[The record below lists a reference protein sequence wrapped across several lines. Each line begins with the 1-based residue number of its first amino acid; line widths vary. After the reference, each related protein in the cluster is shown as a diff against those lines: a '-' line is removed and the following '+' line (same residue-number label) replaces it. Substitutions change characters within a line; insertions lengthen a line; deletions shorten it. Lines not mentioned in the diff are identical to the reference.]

1 MVIQS
6 NVLSILSRIIFMNF
20 RDFTVEEALL
30 FSFFSIYLYELE
42 KNKELLNTL
51 KAVVF
56 HSDEANTDKDLK
68 LAVKNYMKNHPRISP
83 KNNDSVFL
91 RIDDKEVISN
101 LEKLFYFSINNVF
114 LPEELTNEHKK
125 AIRQSKTSIYTN
137 PDLYIEV
144 LGSNNILQYISLEL
158 KSTKQDKIPGSSA
171 QQANPYEWTLFVKH
185 SVNNGMELMSGLYAN
200 TVTGKLPFPDR
211 SPRPQVSFSQLKN
224 WNDAYRK
231 HDKTGFRLTI
241 NTKDLDEKALVISDW
256 ERALVKDWMEYI
268 KSDKKP
274 NKWFDHTQRIFVTEL
289 ILYYESLN
297 SEDKKAFFN
306 KNIKYVKE

>member
-1 MVIQS
+1 
-6 NVLSILSRIIFMNF
+6 MNF
-20 RDFTVEEALL
+20 KDFTVDEALL
-30 FSFFSIYLYELE
+30 FSFFAIYLYGLE
-42 KNKELLNTL
+42 RNKEILDTL

-68 LAVKNYMKNHPRISP
+68 LAVKKYMENHPRICPQS
-83 KNNDSVFL
+83 NDSVFL
-91 RIDDKEVISN
+91 RIDDKEIISN

-114 LPEELTNEHKK
+114 LPEELTDEHKK
-125 AIRQSKTSIYTN
+125 VIRQSKTSVYTN

-144 LGSNNILQYISLEL
+144 LGANNVRQYISLEL

-185 SVNNGMELMSGLYAN
+185 SANAIDLISGLYAN

-211 SPRPQVSFSQLKN
+211 SPRPQVSFSQLKD

-231 HDKTGFRLTI
+231 YDKTGFRLTI

-274 NKWFDHTQRIFVTEL
+274 NKWFDHTQRMFVTDL

-297 SEDKKAFFN
+297 DEDKKAFFDQN
-306 KNIKYVKE
+306 VKHVQ

>member
-1 MVIQS
+1 
-6 NVLSILSRIIFMNF
+6 MNF
-20 RDFTVEEALL
+20 KDFSTEDALI
-30 FSFFSIYLYELE
+30 FSFFAMYLYGLE
-42 KNKELLNTL
+42 KNKVILDLL

-68 LAVKNYMKNHPRISP
+68 IAVKNYMISHPRINVQS
-83 KNNDSVFL
+83 NGMFL
-91 RIDDKEVISN
+91 LDIDGNSIIS
-101 LEKLFYFSINNVF
+101 KLTDIMQFSINNVF
-114 LPEELTNEHKK
+114 LPEELTEEHKK

-144 LGSNNILQYISLEL
+144 LGANKAIQYISLEL

-185 SVNNGMELMSGLYAN
+185 SANSIDLISGLYAN

-211 SPRPQVSFSQLKN
+211 SPRPQVSFSQLKD
-224 WNDAYRK
+224 WNDTYRK
-231 HDKTGFRLTI
+231 YDASGFRLTI

-256 ERALVKDWMEYI
+256 ESSLVKDWMEYI

-274 NKWFDHTQRIFVTEL
+274 NKWFDHTQRMFVTDL
-289 ILYYESLN
+289 ILYYESL
-297 SEDKKAFFN
+297 SEIEKKAFFD
-306 KNIKYVKE
+306 KNSKYI